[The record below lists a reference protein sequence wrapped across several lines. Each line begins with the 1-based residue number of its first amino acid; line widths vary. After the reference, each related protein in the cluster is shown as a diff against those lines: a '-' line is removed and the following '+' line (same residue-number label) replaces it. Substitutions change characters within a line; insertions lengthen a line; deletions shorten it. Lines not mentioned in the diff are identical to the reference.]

1 MEWFGVL
8 GSLHRVLIRKQSSL
22 IYSEV
27 PEEMNILELS
37 SSEGIERNTE
47 KINSM
52 EDSAGLHIADI
63 LIKNIP
69 VSYEG
74 QDDIDMKE
82 IEGNFSSVII
92 IWNPK
97 VIDELL
103 KCSADLN
110 IYESIQKSFRSI
122 QP

>member
-1 MEWFGVL
+1 
-8 GSLHRVLIRKQSSL
+8 
-22 IYSEV
+22 
-27 PEEMNILELS
+27 
-37 SSEGIERNTE
+37 
-47 KINSM
+47 M

-69 VSYEG
+69 GSYEG

-103 KCSADLN
+103 KCSADFICRINSLLIHEK
-110 IYESIQKSFRSI
+110 IYASIRE
-122 QP
+122 